1 VIYALPNINPNK
13 EEMMDKNDFQAWQS
27 EKAKELFA
35 YSHKLLE
42 SAKELSDHHMA
53 EIEWGMKN
61 ALDSA
66 KSAAKN
72 DLAKL
77 KDLQEEAGKQASKR
91 AAVYHKKVK
100 SLLKDLGESA
110 ADETEK
116 HLEKV
121 RSSLVGWLEDAESKL
136 PAHADKLSKVVHEMS
151 TTGQKMFKEGRKIVN
166 QVADAAEKNLE
177 AHTSKATAAKKTPA
191 TKQ

>member
-1 VIYALPNINPNK
+1 
-13 EEMMDKNDFQAWQS
+13 MDKKDLQAWQQ

-35 YSHKLLE
+35 YSHKLLDA
-42 SAKELSDHHMA
+42 AKDLSEHHLA
-53 EIEWGMKN
+53 EIQWGMKN
-61 ALDSA
+61 AMESA

-77 KDLQEEAGKQASKR
+77 KDLQEEATKEAAKR
-91 AAVYHKKVK
+91 ATAYQKKVK
-100 SLLKDLGESA
+100 SVLKEIGEDA

-121 RSSLVGWLEDAESKL
+121 RSSLVGWLEDAEGKI
-136 PAHADKLSKVVHEMS
+136 PGHADKLSKVVHEMS

-166 QVADAAEKNLE
+166 QVADAAEKNIEEHLRKSAE
-177 AHTSKATAAKKTPA
+177 SKKKAK
-191 TKQ
+191 

>member
-1 VIYALPNINPNK
+1 
-13 EEMMDKNDFQAWQS
+13 
-27 EKAKELFA
+27 
-35 YSHKLLE
+35 
-42 SAKELSDHHMA
+42 MA

-72 DLAKL
+72 DLSKL
-77 KDLQEEAGKQASKR
+77 KSLQEDAAKEATKR
-91 AAVYHKKVK
+91 AAAYQKKVK
-100 SLLKDLGESA
+100 SVLKELGEGA

-121 RSSLVGWLEDAESKL
+121 RSSLVTWLEDAENKM

-151 TTGQKMFKEGRKIVN
+151 TTGQNMFKEGRRIVN
-166 QVADAAEKNLE
+166 QVAETAEKNIDELV
-177 AHTSKATAAKKTPA
+177 KKSSSG
-191 TKQ
+191 KKKED

>member
-1 VIYALPNINPNK
+1 
-13 EEMMDKNDFQAWQS
+13 MDTKDLQKWQR
-27 EKAKELFA
+27 EQAKELFD
-35 YSHKLLE
+35 YSHTLLE
-42 SAKELSDHHMA
+42 AAKKLSEHHLA

-77 KDLQEEAGKQASKR
+77 KDLQEEAAKEATKR
-91 AAVYHKKVK
+91 AATYQKKVK
-100 SLLKDLGESA
+100 SVLKELGDGA

-121 RSSLVGWLEDAESKL
+121 RSSLVSWLEEAENKL

-151 TTGQKMFKEGRKIVN
+151 TTGQNMFKEGRRIVN
-166 QVADAAEKNLE
+166 EVAQTAEKNIDDLV
-177 AHTSKATAAKKTPA
+177 KKSG
-191 TKQ
+191 TKKKSDE

>member
-1 VIYALPNINPNK
+1 
-13 EEMMDKNDFQAWQS
+13 MDAQELQKWQR
-27 EKAKELFA
+27 EKAKELFD
-35 YSHKLLE
+35 YSHTLLE
-42 SAKELSDHHMA
+42 AAKKLSDHHLA

-77 KDLQEEAGKQASKR
+77 KDLQDEATKEAAKR
-91 AAVYHKKVK
+91 ESAYQKKVK
-100 SLLKDLGESA
+100 AVLKDLSEGA

-116 HLEKV
+116 HREKV
-121 RSSLVGWLEDAESKL
+121 RASLVTWLEDAENKM

-151 TTGQKMFKEGRKIVN
+151 TTGQNMFKEGRRIVN
-166 QVADAAEKNLE
+166 EVADAAEKNIDELV
-177 AHTSKATAAKKTPA
+177 KKTPSS
-191 TKQ
+191 KKKSD

>member
-1 VIYALPNINPNK
+1 
-13 EEMMDKNDFQAWQS
+13 MDAQELQKWQR
-27 EKAKELFA
+27 EKAKELFD
-35 YSHKLLE
+35 YSHTLLE
-42 SAKELSDHHMA
+42 AAKKLNDHHLA

-72 DLAKL
+72 DLSKL
-77 KDLQEEAGKQASKR
+77 KDLQEDATKEAAKR
-91 AAVYHKKVK
+91 AAAYQKKVK
-100 SLLKDLGESA
+100 AVLKDLGESA

-121 RSSLVGWLEDAESKL
+121 RASLVTWLEDAENKM

-151 TTGQKMFKEGRKIVN
+151 TTGQNMFKEGRRIVN
-166 QVADAAEKNLE
+166 EVAQAAEKNIDE
-177 AHTSKATAAKKTPA
+177 MVKKTPSS
-191 TKQ
+191 KKKSD

>member
-1 VIYALPNINPNK
+1 MDNK
-13 EEMMDKNDFQAWQS
+13 DIQAWQQ

-35 YSHKLLE
+35 YSHKLLDAAKDL
-42 SAKELSDHHMA
+42 SAHHLE
-53 EIEWGMKN
+53 EIQWGMKN
-61 ALDSA
+61 AMESA

-77 KDLQEEAGKQASKR
+77 KELQDLATKEAAKR
-91 AAVYHKKVK
+91 ATVYQKKVK
-100 SLLKDLGESA
+100 SVLKDLSEGA

-121 RSSLVGWLEDAESKL
+121 RSSLVSWLEDAENKM

-151 TTGQKMFKEGRKIVN
+151 TTGQNMFKEGRRIVN
-166 QVADAAEKNLE
+166 EVADTAEKNIDE
-177 AHTSKATAAKKTPA
+177 MVKKTSGS
-191 TKQ
+191 KKKSD

>member
-1 VIYALPNINPNK
+1 MDAK
-13 EEMMDKNDFQAWQS
+13 ELQKWQR
-27 EKAKELFA
+27 EKAKELFD
-35 YSHKLLE
+35 YSHTLLE
-42 SAKELSDHHMA
+42 AAKKLSEHHLA

-77 KDLQEEAGKQASKR
+77 KDLQEEAAKETAKR
-91 AAVYHKKVK
+91 AAAYQKKVK
-100 SLLKDLGESA
+100 SVLKELGDGA
-110 ADETEK
+110 EK

-121 RSSLVGWLEDAESKL
+121 RSSLVTWLEDAENKM

-151 TTGQKMFKEGRKIVN
+151 VTGQNMFKEGRRIVN
-166 QVADAAEKNLE
+166 QVAETAEKNIDDLVKK
-177 AHTSKATAAKKTPA
+177 SGAKKKPD
-191 TKQ
+191 

>member
-1 VIYALPNINPNK
+1 MDAK
-13 EEMMDKNDFQAWQS
+13 ELQKWQR
-27 EKAKELFA
+27 EKAKELFD
-35 YSHKLLE
+35 YSHTLLE
-42 SAKELSDHHMA
+42 AAKKLSEHHME

-72 DLAKL
+72 DLSKL
-77 KDLQEEAGKQASKR
+77 KDLQEEATKEAAKR
-91 AAVYHKKVK
+91 AATYQKKVK
-100 SLLKDLGESA
+100 SVLKDLGDGA

-121 RSSLVGWLEDAESKL
+121 RSSLVSWLEDAENKM

-151 TTGQKMFKEGRKIVN
+151 TTGQNMFKEGRRIVN
-166 QVADAAEKNLE
+166 EVAATAEKGIDDLVQKS
-177 AHTSKATAAKKTPA
+177 SKSKK
-191 TKQ
+191 KSD

>member
-1 VIYALPNINPNK
+1 VDIRNFTNPLIDRSAKMDAK
-13 EEMMDKNDFQAWQS
+13 ELQKWQR
-27 EKAKELFA
+27 EKAKELFD
-35 YSHKLLE
+35 YSHTLLE
-42 SAKELSDHHMA
+42 AAKKLSEHHME

-72 DLAKL
+72 DLSKL
-77 KDLQEEAGKQASKR
+77 KDLQEEATKEAAKR
-91 AAVYHKKVK
+91 AATYQKKVK
-100 SLLKDLGESA
+100 SVLKDLGDGA

-121 RSSLVGWLEDAESKL
+121 RSSLVSWLEDAENKM

-151 TTGQKMFKEGRKIVN
+151 TTGQNMFKEGRRIVN
-166 QVADAAEKNLE
+166 EVAATAEKGIDDLVQKS
-177 AHTSKATAAKKTPA
+177 SKSKK
-191 TKQ
+191 KSD